1 MKHNNRGLPEGVY
14 EKNGFYF
21 AKIFRKVTSE
31 RQGKD
36 IHGPYRNTIAQ
47 AVEDWKEMI
56 EERGGAL
63 PTDHV
68 MSKARTAR
76 LARRAARKFLLSN
89 KYKEIIAN
97 DSIS

>member
-1 MKHNNRGLPEGVY
+1 MTNKRGLPEGIY
-14 EKNGFYF
+14 EQDGFYF
-21 AKIFRKVTSE
+21 AKIFRKVTPD

-56 EERGGAL
+56 EERGGPL

-68 MSKARTAR
+68 MSKSRTVR
-76 LARRAARKFLLSN
+76 LARRAAKKFMTS
-89 KYKEIIAN
+89 KKFREITAEETIL
-97 DSIS
+97 